1 MSGDDAYFPAAGS
14 EWVQPPLTDADISLL
29 REQAYEI
36 IEAVLSANDPDGL
49 EIRRRLREHVA
60 AYPDRPEAAL
70 QEHLIYTRS
79 RDLRTGTRPG
89 RAGGLV
95 QHRTCEAAPEKGAL
109 SHSPSKIQRVISNG
123 MLVTAFQPVV
133 ELPSRTIV
141 GAEALTRFVSEDG
154 DRAHAWFDG
163 AAAAGLGVPLEIAA
177 LESAVRSMQELP
189 RRLCVVLN
197 VSPATCLDPRLPEL
211 LKHSD
216 RAASRIVLELT
227 RRFPPSELEPLLT
240 ALKPLRQSGIRL
252 TVNDAGSD
260 ATSMRHVRSLR
271 PDFIK
276 LDRSLIAGIEK
287 DSRLHDLVRDM
298 VEFGRLTGAGLI
310 AVGIE
315 TEAELAT
322 LTRLGMRAGQ
332 GYYLGRPTVHSHD
345 WSKWTTLVTRAVSSL

>member
-1 MSGDDAYFPAAGS
+1 
-14 EWVQPPLTDADISLL
+14 
-29 REQAYEI
+29 
-36 IEAVLSANDPDGL
+36 
-49 EIRRRLREHVA
+49 
-60 AYPDRPEAAL
+60 
-70 QEHLIYTRS
+70 
-79 RDLRTGTRPG
+79 
-89 RAGGLV
+89 
-95 QHRTCEAAPEKGAL
+95 
-109 SHSPSKIQRVISNG
+109 

-322 LTRLGMRAGQ
+322 LTWK
-332 GYYLGRPTVHSHD
+332 SH
-345 WSKWTTLVTRAVSSL
+345 A